1 MDVQINRSKTIQL
14 MERRA
19 ALKTQ
24 QENRYAKF
32 RGSRRASNSRDNYVA
47 DKFIKS
53 VYGKQLVDE
62 SAQEA

>member
-1 MDVQINRSKTIQL
+1 